1 MFSSTIKSKF
11 VELDD
16 IKKQQF
22 IKKNKKKQTN
32 KRNPLVPSKTTCC
45 ICDFLLDVD
54 ASGEHK
60 KWHDFIIEREH
71 LFLKNIFSKKDFQ
84 KNKKIKT
91 IDEYRFSFERFMQLL
106 PTVEKAL
113 SNPKCAEGNED
124 FENFL
129 RYDLDNLN
137 LEELKDAAHA
147 VEVKKKERKKGKSC
161 YM

>member
-22 IKKNKKKQTN
+22 IKKKKKKKK

-71 LFLKNIFSKKDFQ
+71 LFLKYIFSKKDFQ
-84 KNKKIKT
+84 KKEKIKT
-91 IDEYRFSFERFMQLL
+91 IDEYRFSFERFIQLL
-106 PTVEKAL
+106 TTVEKAL

-124 FENFL
+124 FEN
-129 RYDLDNLN
+129 
-137 LEELKDAAHA
+137 A
-147 VEVKKKERKKGKSC
+147 VEVKKKKKKESFATWRRLLLL
-161 YM
+161 YIF